1 MAEVSLARLM
11 ALGSVPLSVH
21 CGFPSTPQRDE
32 KAEAGEGW
40 AMWVLG
46 VWYEHFLKGL
56 AKDVAKAFEW
66 YEKSHEAGYA
76 RGTGA
81 LGRCYLNGAGVQKCL
96 VRAVTLLSQA
106 AERGSKAACNT
117 LGHAYAE
124 GRLGFPKDEKMARRY
139 YSMGASAS
147 IDDCTDACVEKAA
160 TWLRE
165 HPAA

>member
-1 MAEVSLARLM
+1 M
-11 ALGSVPLSVH
+11 H

-66 YEKSHEAGYA
+66 YEKSHEAGCASGTGSLGECYLFGDGVPECLA
-76 RGTGA
+76 RGA
-81 LGRCYLNGAGVQKCL
+81 
-96 VRAVTLLSQA
+96 TLLSDA
-106 AERGSKAACNT
+106 ARGGSKVACFK
-117 LGHAYAE
+117 LGRAYAK
-124 GRLGFPKDEKMARRY
+124 GDWDFPKDEKMARRY
-139 YSMGASAS
+139 YSMVASAS
-147 IDDCTDACVEKAA
+147 IEDCADAAKEKAA
-160 TWLRE
+160 TWLCN